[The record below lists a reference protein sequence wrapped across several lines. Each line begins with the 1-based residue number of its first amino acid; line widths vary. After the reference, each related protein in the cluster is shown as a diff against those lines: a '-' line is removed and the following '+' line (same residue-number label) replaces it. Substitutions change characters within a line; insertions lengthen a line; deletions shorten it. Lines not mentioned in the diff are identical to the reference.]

1 VLGTAATALYV
12 PYARQ
17 APDGPRGSTAEGLGF
32 GIAAAAL
39 MMFEWLLNVRK
50 RVPTWNLGKAETWLK
65 GHIWL
70 GLLAVPLAFFHSGF
84 HLSGSLAAALMIVFV
99 IVVLSGVLGL
109 VLQQFL
115 PRLMSVAAPGETIY
129 EQIPHVIE
137 TLRLDAYE
145 VVAAVCGS
153 VEEASEERT
162 QSETIQHDPRR
173 ARQVLARQPA
183 AAPAEG
189 AAPLRGFYLETV
201 RPFLMGDGRHGP
213 LAGARD
219 AERLSQGLLR
229 LLPPA
234 LHEAAR
240 DLVAIAAE
248 RRDYAVQARLH
259 RWLHGWLLIH
269 VPLAAALLVLLVAHA
284 VLALRYTF

>member
-1 VLGTAATALYV
+1 VLGAVATAFYV

-17 APDGPRGSTAEGLGF
+17 APQGPRGSTGVGLGF

-39 MMFEWLLNVRK
+39 MAFEWLLNARK
-50 RVPTWNLGKAETWLK
+50 RVPTWNVGKAETWLK

-70 GLLAVPLAFFHSGF
+70 GLLAVPLALFHSGF
-84 HLSGSLAAALMIVFV
+84 HLGGSLAAALMIVFV
-99 IVVLSGVLGL
+99 VVTLSGVFGL

-145 VVAAVCGS
+145 TVAAVCGPIA
-153 VEEASEERT
+153 EAEAERG
-162 QSETIQHDPRR
+162 QSEAIQSDPRR
-173 ARQVLARQPA
+173 ARQVLGRQPA

-189 AAPLRGFYLETV
+189 SAPLRRFYLETV
-201 RPFLMGDGRHGP
+201 RPFLMGDGRHGS
-213 LAGARD
+213 LADARQ
-219 AERLSQGLLR
+219 AERLVQGLLR
-229 LLPPA
+229 LLPPV
-234 LHEAAR
+234 LHDAAG

-259 RWLHGWLLIH
+259 RWLHGWLLLH

-284 VLALRYTF
+284 VLALRYTY